1 MGTFKKT
8 KSLKLILDSFKDK
21 KALTIIELVDK
32 FCDKM
37 NKTTVY
43 RILDRLEQSDLVHS
57 FVDQNGLK
65 RYARNNKNNNS
76 LKLNSTHSHFM
87 CEDCGDTQCIYIDVN
102 LPEPSKYTVK
112 NSEHLL
118 IGHCNNCMI

>member
-1 MGTFKKT
+1 MDTLRKT
-8 KSLKLILDSFKDK
+8 KSLKLILNTFKEK

-43 RILDRLEQSDLVHS
+43 RILDRLEQCDLVHS

-65 RYARNNKNNNS
+65 RYARNNKNIKS
-76 LKLNSTHSHFM
+76 SKPNSTHSHFM

-102 LPEPSKYTVK
+102 LPELSKYTVK

-118 IGHCNNCMI
+118 IGHCNNCTI

>member
-1 MGTFKKT
+1 MDTLRKT
-8 KSLKLILDSFKDK
+8 KSLKLILNTFKDK

-43 RILDRLEQSDLVHS
+43 RILDRLEQCDLVHS

-65 RYARNNKNNNS
+65 RYARNNKNIKS
-76 LKLNSTHSHFM
+76 TKPNSTHSHFM

-102 LPEPSKYTVK
+102 LPELSKYTVK

-118 IGHCNNCMI
+118 IGHCNNCLI

>member
-8 KSLKLILDSFKDK
+8 KSLKLILDTFKDK

-43 RILDRLEQSDLVHS
+43 RILDRLEQCDLVHS

-65 RYARNNKNNNS
+65 RYARNNKNIKS
-76 LKLNSTHSHFM
+76 TKPNSTHSHFM

-102 LPEPSKYTVK
+102 LPELSKYTVK

>member
-65 RYARNNKNNNS
+65 RYARNNKNNKS

>member
-1 MGTFKKT
+1 
-8 KSLKLILDSFKDK
+8 
-21 KALTIIELVDK
+21 
-32 FCDKM
+32 M

-43 RILDRLEQSDLVHS
+43 RILDRLEQCDLVHS

-65 RYARNNKNNNS
+65 RYARNNKNIKS
-76 LKLNSTHSHFM
+76 TKPNSTHSHFM

-102 LPEPSKYTVK
+102 LPELSKYTVK

-118 IGHCNNCMI
+118 IGQCESCISLKNI

>member
-1 MGTFKKT
+1 MDTLRKT
-8 KSLKLILDSFKDK
+8 KSLKLILNTFKDK

-43 RILDRLEQSDLVHS
+43 SILDRLEQCDLVHS

-65 RYARNNKNNNS
+65 RYARNNKNIKS
-76 LKLNSTHSHFM
+76 TKPNSTHSHFM

-102 LPEPSKYTVK
+102 LPELSKYTVK

>member
-1 MGTFKKT
+1 MGNIKKT
-8 KSLKLILDSFKDK
+8 KSLKLILNTFKDK

-65 RYARNNKNNNS
+65 RYARNNKNIKS
-76 LKLNSTHSHFM
+76 SKPNSTHSHFM

-118 IGHCNNCMI
+118 IGHCNNCLI

>member
-1 MGTFKKT
+1 MDTLRKT
-8 KSLKLILDSFKDK
+8 KSLKLILNTFKDK

-43 RILDRLEQSDLVHS
+43 RILDRLEQCDLVHS

-65 RYARNNKNNNS
+65 RYARNNKNIKS
-76 LKLNSTHSHFM
+76 TKPNSTHSHFM

-102 LPEPSKYTVK
+102 LPELSKYTVK